1 MLTDPHAIIE
11 DILIQEGGD
20 KVVFDT
26 GKTTKWG
33 ISEKGTGMSAD
44 EIKALTK
51 DDAIE
56 FYFKE
61 YYLPLKRLPA
71 ELLHICIDSAVNMGK
86 RQMVRLLQRA
96 SGLTG
101 DAVDG
106 HLGPQTYAA
115 AQSCTPGEFRA
126 QRFLFYES
134 LVNSQPE
141 KYEKYRMGWLR
152 RTMRV

>member
-20 KVVFDT
+20 KVVVDT
-26 GKTTKWG
+26 GGTTKWG
-33 ISEKGTGMSAD
+33 ISEKGTGWSPD

-56 FYFKE
+56 FYMKE

-71 ELLHICIDSAVNMGK
+71 ELLHICIDSAVNMGR
-86 RQMVRLLQRA
+86 RQMVKLLQRA
-96 SGLTG
+96 SGLSG
-101 DAVDG
+101 KDVDG

-115 AQSCTPGEFRA
+115 AQSCTPGEFRE
-126 QRFLFYES
+126 QRFLFYEN
-134 LVNSQPE
+134 LVNAQPE
-141 KYEKYRMGWLR
+141 NMKSIEWVGYGEL
-152 RTMRV
+152 

>member
-20 KVVFDT
+20 KVVVDT
-26 GKTTKWG
+26 GGTTKWG
-33 ISEKGTGMSAD
+33 ISEKTGMSPD

-56 FYFKE
+56 FYMKE

-71 ELLHICIDSAVNMGK
+71 ELLHICIDSAVNMGR

-115 AQSCTPGEFRA
+115 AQTCTPGEFRE
-126 QRFLFYES
+126 QRFLFYEN
-134 LVNSQPE
+134 LVNAQPE